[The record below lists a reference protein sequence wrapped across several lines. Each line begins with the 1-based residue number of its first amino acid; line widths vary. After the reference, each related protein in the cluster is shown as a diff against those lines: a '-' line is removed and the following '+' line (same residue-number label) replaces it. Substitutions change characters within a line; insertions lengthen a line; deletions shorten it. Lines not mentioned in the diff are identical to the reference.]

1 MSAPSVLSNFLRPRT
16 AEERAAAELFDADQP
31 IRLTPVVPKDK
42 LPGGA
47 GDALQVEVL
56 GYREQLST
64 LDGRRF
70 RVLDPI
76 WKLVPRRR

>member
-1 MSAPSVLSNFLRPRT
+1 MSAPSVLANFLRPRT

-31 IRLTPVVPKDK
+31 IRLTPVVPEDQMRSGVEDG
-42 LPGGA
+42 LR
-47 GDALQVEVL
+47 VEVL